1 MQLKTKHGWLGYM
14 LFSLILSKWVVFGQN
29 TWKLDQ
35 TLCWKSQVWFCE
47 TRFWVRKW
55 ERRMYSKSSASNFEC
70 DAVIIGFDPSPQGWT
85 LSCSSRLQFKIPHW
99 DSTTVANARRASDT
113 LLFWAG
119 LWAPDVSQQET
130 SGPNAVQH
138 THARATW
145 YRVAALF
152 DHEFPWHFQ
161 LFEFSARP
169 H

>member
-1 MQLKTKHGWLGYM
+1 MVGWVICYSASSCLSGYFSVRIHGNWTRLYAENHKYG
-14 LFSLILSKWVVFGQN
+14 SVR
-29 TWKLDQ
+29 LD
-35 TLCWKSQVWFCE
+35 FE
-47 TRFWVRKW
+47 W
-55 ERRMYSKSSASNFEC
+55 ERRMYSKSSASNFER
-70 DAVIIGFDPSPQGWT
+70 DAVIIGFDPSSQGWT

-99 DSTTVANARRASDT
+99 DSTTVANARRASVT

-145 YRVAALF
+145 YRVCRSF